1 MVGSAML
8 RTVLSRTTTSRLTTS
23 TARMAQRRGCP
34 SPDVIHAF
42 ALLSMPLLAR
52 APSAYSETAP

>member
-8 RTVLSRTTTSRLTTS
+8 RTVLSSTTTSRLTTS
-23 TARMAQRRGCP
+23 TARIAHRRGWP

-42 ALLSMPLLAR
+42 ALVSMLLLALPR
-52 APSAYSETAP
+52 P